1 MGFGRAQD
9 AVVTSRSNARVKQ
22 LRAAFAGQ
30 ARLSGGLVA
39 VEGDNLLG
47 EALRSGMVLKTVF
60 VSDGR
65 TLPSMVPRGVEVMW
79 LTEEVFA
86 SVVETRA
93 PQGVAALLV
102 PPVHRLEDVGASAER
117 SQGQATA
124 ETEAGPPTTW
134 KDDRS
139 HRGESLAPLLLV
151 AGGLQDPGNLGTL
164 VRSAEAFGA
173 SGVLTTPGTVS
184 AWNQK
189 ALRASA
195 GSIFRVPVVGVD
207 VAELAA
213 LKAGGVRLL
222 AAVAEDYADTIEA
235 QNVDFSGACAVM
247 IGNEGAGLSEE
258 LLDLADVRVT
268 IPCPGRVESLNAAIA
283 GSLLLYE
290 ASRQR
295 ANNPTHRDKAAM
307 DGAPDA
313 SGRGAR

>member
-1 MGFGRAQD
+1 MGFGRQD
-9 AVVTSRSNARVKQ
+9 AVVVTSRSNARVKQ

-39 VEGDNLLG
+39 VEGDNLLS

-79 LTEEVFA
+79 LAEEVFA
-86 SVVETRA
+86 SVMETRA

-102 PPVHRLEDVGASAER
+102 PPVHALKDVVDE
-117 SQGQATA
+117 
-124 ETEAGPPTTW
+124 EA
-134 KDDRS
+134 
-139 HRGESLAPLLLV
+139 APLILV

-184 AWNQK
+184 GWNQK

-195 GSIFRVPVVGVD
+195 GSIFRTPVVGVGLE
-207 VAELAA
+207 ELAA
-213 LKAGGVRLL
+213 LKARGVRLL
-222 AAVAEDYADTIEA
+222 AAVAEDYADTVEA
-235 QNVDFSGACAVM
+235 PAVDFRGACAVM

-258 LLDLADVRVT
+258 LLELADVRVT
-268 IPCPGRVESLNAAIA
+268 IPCPGRVESLNAAVA

-295 ANNPTHRDKAAM
+295 SIKTTTPAQ
-307 DGAPDA
+307 
-313 SGRGAR
+313 GAR